1 MADQAKIT
9 AIEVLESF
17 RSSLILFIHR
27 AHTRIDEVGDEV
39 RRTRAWLQSDRRTH
53 WEGEI
58 RRRRRV
64 LDQAEADLHSARM
77 SALNDNHSLQMLAV
91 RRARESVE
99 DAEKK
104 LQNVRK
110 WTRDFDGAAEP
121 LVKRLEIL
129 RGELDHELPK
139 ALAFLVASQSALE
152 AYADSGRTPRT
163 DPPHSSP
170 NGK

>member
-9 AIEVLESF
+9 SIEVLESF

-39 RRTRAWLQSDRRTH
+39 RRTRSWLQSDRRIH

-58 RRRRRV
+58 RRRRRI
-64 LDQAEADLHSARM
+64 LDQAEAELHSARM
-77 SALNDNHSLQMLAV
+77 SALTGNHSLQVLAA
-91 RRARESVE
+91 RRARASVE

-104 LQNVRK
+104 LQNVRR
-110 WTRDFDGAAEP
+110 WSRDFDGAAEP

-139 ALAFLVASQSALE
+139 ALAFLVAAQSALE
-152 AYADSGRTPRT
+152 AYAASGPPPRT
-163 DPPHSSP
+163 DPPNPSP
-170 NGK
+170 L